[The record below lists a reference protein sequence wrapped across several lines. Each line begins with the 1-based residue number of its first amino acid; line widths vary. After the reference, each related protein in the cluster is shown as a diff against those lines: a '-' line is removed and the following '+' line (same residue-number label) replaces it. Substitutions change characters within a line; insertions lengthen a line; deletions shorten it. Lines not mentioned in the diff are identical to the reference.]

1 MVAIDSQ
8 NKIVNVGYSFI
19 KEGVPYRVVSVTAPA
34 NGAIGSMQAVNLT
47 NNQHVK
53 IYPTK
58 FGGRWSSEFE
68 YSQTNLPQK
77 NRVPIKG
84 KNLK

>member
-8 NKIVNVGYSFI
+8 NNIVNVGYTFI
-19 KEGVPYRVVSVTAPA
+19 KEGVPYRVVSITAPA
-34 NGAIGSMQAVNLT
+34 NGGIGSMQAVDLN
-47 NNQHVK
+47 NNQQIK

-58 FGGRWSSEFE
+58 FGGRWSTEFE

-77 NRVPIKG
+77 NRIPVKG
-84 KNLK
+84 MKL